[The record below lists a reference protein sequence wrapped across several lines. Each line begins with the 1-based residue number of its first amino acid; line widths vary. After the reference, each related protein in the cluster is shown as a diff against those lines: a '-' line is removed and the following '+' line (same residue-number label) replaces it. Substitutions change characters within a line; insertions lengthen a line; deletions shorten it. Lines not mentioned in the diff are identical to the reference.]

1 MSEWRP
7 DLSSL
12 VDRVATAVGD
22 AAHTIEVAELQT
34 GQCPEYDRARDSVRE
49 AGEHLAVAMYAG
61 VTPNDQDF
69 EAICRAWEAIARA
82 QDIVAKARALTAQ
95 ATAQRAWALE
105 TRAYAQQQAVIAR
118 ARAGRI
124 RLSWKRRQD
133 AGPDES

>member
-1 MSEWRP
+1 MSDWRP

-22 AAHTIEVAELQT
+22 ATHTIDVAELQT
-34 GQCPEYDRARDSVRE
+34 GQCPEYDQARHSVRE
-49 AGEHLAVAMYAG
+49 AGEHLAVAMFAG
-61 VTPNDQDF
+61 ATPNDHDL

-82 QDIVAKARALTAQ
+82 QDIIAKARALTAQ

-124 RLSWKRRQD
+124 RLSWQRRQD
-133 AGPDES
+133 PRPEEG